1 MDKLVHQARQ
11 FCRRN
16 ASTILTCVGGA
27 GVVVT
32 SVMAVRATPK
42 ALRLLEEAKREKG
55 EELTKI
61 ESVRAAGQVYIPAIL
76 VGASTIACIFGANM
90 LNKRQQ
96 AALMSAYA
104 LLDNSY
110 KEYKNKVIEAYGEET
125 DKHIQAEIAKDKFED
140 LDISAE
146 DFDEDKQLFF
156 DEFSGRYFESTM
168 ADVLRAE
175 YAINKQIAEWG
186 SAYLND
192 YYELAGIPTTD
203 YGDHLGW
210 SACGLYEM
218 YWNQWLDFGHDKF
231 VLDDGLECTIITFFQ
246 EPIPGFEDY

>member
-1 MDKLVHQARQ
+1 MDKLLHRAKL
-11 FCRRN
+11 FGSRN
-16 ASTILTCVGGA
+16 ASTILTCVGGV
-27 GVVVT
+27 GVVAT

-42 ALRLLEEAKREKG
+42 ALRLLDEAKKEKG
-55 EELTKI
+55 EDLTKL
-61 ESVRAAGQVYIPAIL
+61 ESVRIAGPVYIPAIL
-76 VGASTIACIFGANM
+76 VGASTITCIFSANM
-90 LNKRQQ
+90 LNQRKQ
-96 AALMSAYA
+96 AALTSAYA
-104 LLDNSY
+104 LLDSSY
-110 KEYKNKVIEAYGEET
+110 KEYKNKVKELYG
-125 DKHIQAEIAKDKFED
+125 DDANDHIQTEMAKDKYAD
-140 LDISAE
+140 SDITI
-146 DFDEDKQLFF
+146 DEDKQLFF

-175 YAINKQIAEWG
+175 YAVNKQIAEWG

-192 YYELAGIPTTD
+192 YYEFLGIPVAD

>member
-1 MDKLVHQARQ
+1 MDNLIRRAEL

-16 ASTILTCVGGA
+16 ASTILTCVGGV
-27 GVVVT
+27 GVVAT

-42 ALRLLEEAKREKG
+42 ALRLLEEAKQEKG
-55 EELTKI
+55 EELTKL
-61 ESVRAAGQVYIPAIL
+61 ESVRIAGPVYIPSVL
-76 VGASTIACIFGANM
+76 VGASTIACIFGANV
-90 LNKRQQ
+90 LNKRKQ

-104 LLDNSY
+104 LLNNSY
-110 KEYKNKVIEAYGEET
+110 QEYKNTVEDIYGEGANKQVQE
-125 DKHIQAEIAKDKFED
+125 EIAKGKYENTDVN
-140 LDISAE
+140 LS
-146 DFDEDKQLFF
+146 EDKQLFF

-192 YYELAGIPTTD
+192 FYEMLDIQVTD

>member
-1 MDKLVHQARQ
+1 MNNLVHRVKL
-11 FCRRN
+11 FCSRN
-16 ASTILTCVGGA
+16 ASTILTVAGGA
-27 GVVVT
+27 GVVAT

-42 ALRLLEEAKREKG
+42 ALTLLKEAKQEKG
-55 EELTKI
+55 EDLTKL
-61 ESVRAAGQVYIPAIL
+61 ESVRIAGPAYIPSIL

-90 LNKRQQ
+90 LNQRKQ

-104 LLDNSY
+104 LLDSSY
-110 KEYKNKVIEAYGEET
+110 KEYKDKIEEVYGEGANA
-125 DKHIQAEIAKDKFED
+125 HIREEIAKNKYENS
-140 LDISAE
+140 DITV
-146 DFDEDKQLFF
+146 DGDKQLFY

-192 YYELAGIPTTD
+192 FYEMLDIPTTD
-203 YGDHLGW
+203 YGDHMGW

-218 YWNQWLDFGHDKF
+218 YWNQWLDFGHDKAI
-231 VLDDGLECTIITFFQ
+231 LDDGLECTIIIFYQ

>member
-1 MDKLVHQARQ
+1 MNNLVHRVKL
-11 FCRRN
+11 FCGQN
-16 ASTILTCVGGA
+16 ASTILTYVGGA
-27 GVVVT
+27 GVVAT

-42 ALRLLEEAKREKG
+42 ALRLLDEAEQEKG
-55 EELTKI
+55 EELTKL
-61 ESVRAAGQVYIPAIL
+61 ESVRVAGPVYIPAIL
-76 VGASTIACIFGANM
+76 VGASTIACIFGANV
-90 LNKRQQ
+90 LNKRKQ

-110 KEYKNKVIEAYGEET
+110 KEYRNKVEALYGDGA
-125 DKHIQAEIAKDKFED
+125 DKEVRREITKDKYDGELTITSD
-140 LDISAE
+140 
-146 DFDEDKQLFF
+146 DEDSQLFY
-156 DEFSGRYFESTM
+156 DEFSGRYFEATL

-175 YAINKQIAEWG
+175 YAVNKQIAEWG

-192 YYELAGIPTTD
+192 YYEMLGIPTAD

-218 YWNQWLDFGHDKF
+218 YWNQWLDFGHDKV